1 VKVTGDR
8 DKQSIARLLRSAT
21 LFDTLDE
28 LELGLVAAHAE
39 VLELSEGSVLFRPG
53 DAGSSLFVLE
63 HGELA
68 IRSDLGEDTG
78 RELARF
84 IGGESVGELDLLVNS
99 ARSAYAVA
107 AQPTRMARFPASD
120 QELSQLLH
128 SRPEL
133 GAHILFKL
141 LGNLAGRLRSTN
153 RLLSEN
159 APWIREL
166 KRQVYIDKLTG
177 LYNTAFLA
185 EELEKHRH
193 DAARPLTLLMM
204 KPDNFKE
211 INDTYGHEA
220 GDLALKQLASSF
232 GTAVRQT
239 GTAVRYRGNEL
250 IALLPDT
257 SHPDA
262 EQIAERLGNE
272 IKSMQLTP
280 EGHPTS
286 TTVTVSFGI
295 GRYPQDG
302 LELDELVTQTHA
314 LLFEAR
320 TAGGDRILRVGGA
333 S

>member
-1 VKVTGDR
+1 MNDTGGHDAQ
-8 DKQSIARLLRSAT
+8 DIARLLQSAT
-21 LFDTLDE
+21 LFKTLDE
-28 LELGLVAAHAE
+28 FELGLVAEHAE
-39 VLELSEGSVLFRPG
+39 ILELSEGSVLFRPG
-53 DAGSSLFVLE
+53 DPGGSLFVLE

-84 IGGESVGELDLLVNS
+84 ISGESVGELDLLVDS
-99 ARSAYAVA
+99 ARSAYAIA
-107 AQPTRMARFPASD
+107 TQPTRTARFPAAG
-120 QELSQLLH
+120 QELALILQS
-128 SRPEL
+128 SPVL
-133 GAHILFKL
+133 GARVLFKL

-159 APWIREL
+159 TPWVREL

-177 LYNTAFLA
+177 LYNATYLT
-185 EELEKHRH
+185 EELERYRQ
-193 DAARPLTLLMM
+193 DGAAPVTLLMM

-211 INDTYGHEA
+211 VNDTYGHEA

-232 GTAVRQT
+232 GSAVRRT

-250 IALLPDT
+250 IALLPEAT
-257 SHPDA
+257 HHDA
-262 EQIAERLGNE
+262 EEIARRLGDE

-280 EGHPTS
+280 ESHPIS
-286 TTVTVSFGI
+286 TTVTVSFGV
-295 GRYPQDG
+295 GCYPADG
-302 LELDELVTQTHA
+302 IELDELVTTTHA

-320 TAGGDRILRVGGA
+320 AAGGDRILRVGAA